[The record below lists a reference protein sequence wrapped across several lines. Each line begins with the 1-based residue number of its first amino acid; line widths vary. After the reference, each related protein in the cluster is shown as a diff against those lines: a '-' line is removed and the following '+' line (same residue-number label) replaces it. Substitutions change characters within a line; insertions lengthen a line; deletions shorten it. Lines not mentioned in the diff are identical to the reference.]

1 MRFGKKIAA
10 AAALAL
16 AIAPV
21 AAQAVEAKS
30 KPVASKSNRLGL
42 TSKAEKKMGGGSLGI
57 GLAALLAAL
66 VVAGIVIASGDDDN
80 SPTSP

>member
-1 MRFGKKIAA
+1 MRFGKKMAA

-30 KPVASKSNRLGL
+30 KPVASKSKRLGL
-42 TSKAEKKMGGGSLGI
+42 APKAESKMGGESI
-57 GLAALLAAL
+57 WVVAALAALIG
-66 VVAGIVIASGDDDN
+66 AGILISTSGDDN